1 MNIEFLIL
9 FVKYYKTFDVR
20 TVVFDIISPLLIG
33 LIVYFTLMTGVSIES
48 TLVFKEN
55 SISLL
60 GILAGFSITIITIL
74 TSSESKII
82 QCLRLKNS
90 EFKYGNKKIT
100 LFEVLLINFSY
111 SVILESFLIIF
122 CLIYPIFLDNFTFD
136 LKIKIVVF
144 STLVFFVT
152 HIMFLTIRNITNFYF
167 TMTLDYEKNKC
178 SKLIAEN
185 EKPVE

>member
-100 LFEVLLINFSY
+100 LFEVLLIN
-111 SVILESFLIIF
+111 
-122 CLIYPIFLDNFTFD
+122 
-136 LKIKIVVF
+136 
-144 STLVFFVT
+144 
-152 HIMFLTIRNITNFYF
+152 
-167 TMTLDYEKNKC
+167 
-178 SKLIAEN
+178 
-185 EKPVE
+185 